1 MEADSAGD
9 AVSAATLFAAAPAD
23 PMPRTAA
30 SAQIV
35 SASMDDVG
43 MGSGAGTAAVM
54 EGIHA
59 SIAGLDA
66 LFVEDA
72 ALATGANAATDV
84 DVWQRQY
91 EIRLERMSVVKQ
103 LEAQLA
109 AVKARDAAEAVEI
122 QHAMTPPE
130 APVHERT
137 FTEMSAIEE
146 IAGVLTVS
154 SGAAGALVTQARQL
168 TSLPL
173 AMEALSAGSISW
185 MQAKIIADETE
196 GLGSAGAAALVE
208 HVLDP
213 NPVRGAAAG
222 ELVPS
227 RFRSRVRGWR
237 ERHHP
242 ESFEK
247 RHTKCAAD
255 RRMEYTPDR
264 DGMAWL
270 SLYLPADQA
279 SAIWNR
285 ATALA
290 RGLQGPEEPRTMT
303 QLRPDIAA
311 HLLLSP
317 ALSPAPESTAA
328 DFSTEENTDAPLG
341 VASVSVMDRPDDAAG
356 TGATDDGAS
365 TGSTGHEATNTV
377 HLASAGHEETDR
389 SAYTDLANVP
399 VPKVDVLVT
408 VPVFALLAPHRR
420 TRRPR
425 RPRSHPRLHG
435 PQTRRRW
442 RQLLLPGAR
451 RPARRCTAGNRPH
464 QLPPHQSHE
473 KGTTVQ
479 GRQMH
484 LPRLQ
489 QPVLGQRHGPPHR
502 LATRRDHR
510 DQQPGPTLPKTPPP
524 QTQQALDTH
533 TGHKSRTTR
542 LDLTHRPALQ
552 IRTTRQGTATMATW
566 LSAWP
571 NTRGSGRGDARS
583 QARGKEPPG
592 SCTCGPANRLRRPMG
607 RFRQAQPT
615 SPDDPPGGGSLWDD
629 AAPPKL
635 PKDPLKEWEWD
646 MVNS

>member
-408 VPVFALLAPHRR
+408 VPVFALLGLTDEPAV
-420 TRRPR
+420 
-425 RPRSHPRLHG
+425 LDGHG
-435 PQTRRRW
+435 PIPASMARKLVADGASSFYRVLVDPRDGAPLEIGRTSYRLTKAMKKALQFRDGKCTF
-442 RQLLLPGAR
+442 PGCNN
-451 RPARRCTAGNRPH
+451 PSLDNDTDHLTAWQHG
-464 QLPPHQSHE
+464 
-473 KGTTVQ
+473 GTTGISNLAQ
-479 GRQMH
+479 LCPKH
-484 LPRLQ
+484 
-489 QPVLGQRHGPPHR
+489 HR
-502 LATRRDHR
+502 LKHNKPWIPTPATNH
-510 DQQPGPTLPKTPPP
+510 
-524 QTQQALDTH
+524 
-533 TGHKSRTTR
+533 
-542 LDLTHRPALQ
+542 
-552 IRTTRQGTATMATW
+552 
-566 LSAWP
+566 
-571 NTRGSGRGDARS
+571 
-583 QARGKEPPG
+583 EPPG
-592 SCTCGPANRLRRPMG
+592 W
-607 RFRQAQPT
+607 T
-615 SPDDPPGGGSLWDD
+615 SPTGRHYKSEQPDREPPQWPPGYLPGQTPGVQVVETPGVRPAEKSPLE
-629 AAPPKL
+629 AAL
-635 PKDPLKEWEWD
+635 VGLLTG
-646 MVNS
+646 